1 MDNEIFRK
9 TYREVNERFCPYEK
23 SILTNQCR
31 CSRAK
36 RFCIAE
42 REGVNCLSDPAQQQC
57 LDLLDLL
64 RQQSRFALKATDA
77 RTALPHGKA
86 CVGRR
91 CDIGFRRYGFVAD
104 KPSGATYYPGRLT
117 RVPARLEVR
126 SRRLLFL
133 SKCHD
138 LRQLPIDPTP
148 ILFARLPSPR
158 SCAGDPAAT

>member
-42 REGVNCLSDPAQQQC
+42 REGVNCLSDRAQKQC

-64 RQQSRFALKATDA
+64 RHQSRFALKATDE
-77 RTALPHGKA
+77 RTVLPHGKA
-86 CVGRR
+86 MRVQMGGLRGIHKAMHPEQQIPRPIPDVFGLIEAARERFERLDALPFQEIVQQVAAYQGRPR
-91 CDIGFRRYGFVAD
+91 
-104 KPSGATYYPGRLT
+104 S
-117 RVPARLEVR
+117 
-126 SRRLLFL
+126 SRR
-133 SKCHD
+133 
-138 LRQLPIDPTP
+138 R
-148 ILFARLPSPR
+148 
-158 SCAGDPAAT
+158 

>member
-86 CVGRR
+86 MRVQVGGLRGIHKVMHPEQR
-91 CDIGFRRYGFVAD
+91 IPRPIPDVFGLIEAARERFERLDALPFREIVQQVA
-104 KPSGATYYPGRLT
+104 AYQGRP
-117 RVPARLEVR
+117 RS
-126 SRRLLFL
+126 SRR
-133 SKCHD
+133 
-138 LRQLPIDPTP
+138 R
-148 ILFARLPSPR
+148 
-158 SCAGDPAAT
+158 